1 MITAVI
7 RYMPTFITIRVL
19 WVSEFTL
26 FYLVT
31 FLSRVL
37 STLCVT
43 LSRNTDNKMKIIGKF
58 SELRTLY

>member
-43 LSRNTDNKMKIIGKF
+43 LSRKTDNKMKIIGKF